1 METKASGIDD
11 DLAERDGDATNEETL
26 DDLEDAFGSE
36 DVPGDDNDVP
46 SPDGSFDED
55 EELEQADPT

>member
-1 METKASGIDD
+1 MN
-11 DLAERDGDATNEETL
+11 DLEERDGDATNEETL
-26 DDLEDAFGSE
+26 DDLEEAFGSE

-46 SPDGSFDED
+46 SPDGSFDDD